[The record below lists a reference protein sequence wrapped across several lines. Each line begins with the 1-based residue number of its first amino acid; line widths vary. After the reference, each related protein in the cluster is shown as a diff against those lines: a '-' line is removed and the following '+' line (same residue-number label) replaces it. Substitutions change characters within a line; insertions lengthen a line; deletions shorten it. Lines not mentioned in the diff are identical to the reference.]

1 MAAQALD
8 IKQESN
14 APVYRGGDAP
24 MISMIERIAM
34 DPTIPLDRLEK
45 MLDMK
50 ERMEDRA
57 REDEERQAKKAYF
70 AAMSKGQAELPVVTN
85 TRKNSHTNSTY
96 ADLAAIGELPDY
108 EENMPSRSI
117 ETAKGTATRLAP
129 MTRAK
134 LTSLRLQSM
143 QK

>member
-70 AAMSKGQAELPVVTN
+70 AAMSKC
-85 TRKNSHTNSTY
+85 
-96 ADLAAIGELPDY
+96 
-108 EENMPSRSI
+108 
-117 ETAKGTATRLAP
+117 RLNC
-129 MTRAK
+129 
-134 LTSLRLQSM
+134 QS
-143 QK
+143 